1 MTAGRLRLVRSL
13 VRAFFPE
20 YLRLVEP
27 DAAERL
33 RLDRL
38 EWLHLPG
45 PALAAE
51 ALEAGGGKATLVL
64 RIDRGEP
71 SPDDLSSW
79 LVRGPGRLKVHYGR
93 PVLLHVLSVEQG
105 RPGVNLDTAV
115 AARLAGFEA
124 LRIFY
129 TRFGLAGA
137 RAEYWL
143 SRPEPLAWA
152 LAAWMSPS
160 RLSRAELREAC
171 QRRLAAASLPEE
183 RRKLLLRF
191 AASGPGG
198 LRESLT

>member
-13 VRAFFPE
+13 VRAFFPD

-38 EWLHLPG
+38 AWLRLPG
-45 PALAAE
+45 SALAAE
-51 ALEAGGGKATLVL
+51 APQAEGGKAVLVL
-64 RIDRGEP
+64 RIDRDEP
-71 SPDDLSSW
+71 APNDLSAW
-79 LVRGPGRLKVHYGR
+79 LVRGLGRLKVPYGR
-93 PVLLHVLSVEQG
+93 PVLLHVLSVERG
-105 RPGVNLDTAV
+105 RPGPELDTAV
-115 AARLAGFEA
+115 AARLAGSES

-129 TRFGLAGA
+129 TRFGLASS

-160 RLSRAELREAC
+160 RLSRAELRQAC
-171 QRRLAAASLPEE
+171 QRRLAAATLPED

-191 AASGPGG
+191 VASGPD
-198 LRESLT
+198 TA